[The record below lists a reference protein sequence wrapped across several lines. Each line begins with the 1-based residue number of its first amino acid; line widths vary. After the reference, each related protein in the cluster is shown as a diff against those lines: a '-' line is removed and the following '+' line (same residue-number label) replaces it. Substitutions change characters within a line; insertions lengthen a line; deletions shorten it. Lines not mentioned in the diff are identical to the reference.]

1 MKTLPPGKLLRL
13 LAILASSG
21 SIWSQSLRAE
31 EISVDLEL
39 VLAIDVSGSVD
50 VEEGQ
55 LQRTGYIAALR
66 SPELVK
72 AVKSGVLGKI
82 AVTYIEWA
90 GESFQTTIVDWHV
103 ISDRASADGFADKLV
118 AQPIDSGPWTS
129 IGDVI
134 RQAIPKFA
142 NNGYQGTRRVIDISG
157 DGPNNSG
164 PPVTESRA
172 EAIKTGITING
183 LPIVNN
189 HVQPSGRSQMPDLDK
204 YYAACVIGGPGAFL
218 VVASSFKDFART
230 IRRKLIFEIAGN
242 YPKSPAHRPQNNIW
256 NAAMEF
262 APGCDIGERR
272 LQRRRRQLF
281 NEF

>member
-72 AVKSGVLGKI
+72 
-82 AVTYIEWA
+82 A

-189 HVQPSGRSQMPDLDK
+189 HVQPSGRSQMLDLDK

-218 VVASSFKDFART
+218 VVASSFKDFARA

-272 LQRRRRQLF
+272 LQRRCRQLF